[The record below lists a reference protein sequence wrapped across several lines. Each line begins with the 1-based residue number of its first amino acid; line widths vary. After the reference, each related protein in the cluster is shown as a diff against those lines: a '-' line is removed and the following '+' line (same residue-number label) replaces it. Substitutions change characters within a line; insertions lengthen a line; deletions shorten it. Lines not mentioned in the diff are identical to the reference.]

1 MKQQTKI
8 EKETPRILNEF
19 LEYLR
24 TIKNYSKNTID
35 GYKLDLMQFFNFI
48 NEYHHF
54 NIHLK
59 DFNIFILL
67 RVQESDVIA
76 FLVYL
81 NYFKD
86 SSVMTR
92 QRKLT
97 AIRRFYKWLINL
109 HPGCIKVNP
118 TINIHNIKKVE
129 RLPKYIPLRKSKEL
143 QSIFNITNS
152 RYPQRNNAILCL
164 FLNSG
169 IRLNE
174 LINIKIS
181 DINFKQNTI
190 KVRGKGNIERTI
202 YFNELCTKKIK
213 EYLKFRERKG
223 EVLDINN
230 FLFLNNK
237 HKQLGTDGIEYIC
250 NKAYKLAD
258 LEEYGYTIHTLRHT
272 AATILYRYV
281 TQDLLVLKEFIGHK
295 HITTT
300 QIYTHVY
307 NKQLIDAINRHPLI
321 LINDEEKNSIPK
333 IA

>member
-8 EKETPRILNEF
+8 EKETPGILNEF
-19 LEYLR
+19 LEYLQA
-24 TIKNYSKNTID
+24 IKNYSKNTID
-35 GYKLDLMQFFNFI
+35 GYKLDLMQFFKFI

-86 SSVMTR
+86 GSVMTR

-97 AIRRFYKWLINL
+97 AIRQFYRWLINL
-109 HPGCIKVNP
+109 HPGCTKTNP
-118 TINIHNIKKVE
+118 VANIDNIKRVE
-129 RLPKYIPLRKSKEL
+129 RLPKYIPLKKSKEL

-281 TQDLLVLKEFIGHK
+281 TQDLLVLKEFLGHK

-307 NKQLIDAINRHPLI
+307 NKQLIDAINRHPLN

>member
-1 MKQQTKI
+1 MV
-8 EKETPRILNEF
+8 EKETPKILDEF
-19 LEYLR
+19 LKYLQVV
-24 TIKNYSKNTID
+24 KNYSRNTID
-35 GYKLDLMQFFNFI
+35 GYKLDLMQFFKFI
-48 NEYHHF
+48 NEYHRS
-54 NIHLK
+54 NIQIK

-67 RVQESDVIA
+67 RVQESDIIA

-86 SSVMTR
+86 GSAMTR
-92 QRKLT
+92 QRKLS

-109 HPGCIKVNP
+109 HPGCMKVNP

-129 RLPKYIPLRKSKEL
+129 RLPKYIPLKKSKEL

-152 RYPQRNNAILCL
+152 KYSQRNNAILCL

-181 DINFKQNTI
+181 DINFNQNTI
-190 KVRGKGNIERTI
+190 RVKGKGNRERMV
-202 YFNELCTKKIK
+202 YFNSLCNKKLR
-213 EYLKFRERKG
+213 EYLNFRERKG
-223 EVLDINN
+223 EILDINN

-237 HKQLGTDGIEYIC
+237 RKQLGVDGIEYIC
-250 NKAYKLAD
+250 HKAYKLAN

-272 AATILYRYV
+272 AATLLYRYV
-281 TQDLLVLKEFIGHK
+281 TQDLLIIKEFLGHQD
-295 HITTT
+295 IITT

-307 NKQLIDAINRHPLI
+307 NKQLVDAMNRHPLNYI
-321 LINDEEKNSIPK
+321 DDEETKSIPK

>member
-1 MKQQTKI
+1 MEQQITVKKD
-8 EKETPRILNEF
+8 EPKILNNF
-19 LEYLR
+19 LSYLQV
-24 TIKNYSKNTID
+24 IKNYSKNTID
-35 GYKLDLMQFFNFI
+35 GYRLDLMQFFRFI
-48 NEYHHF
+48 NEYHRF
-54 NIHLK
+54 NIQIK
-59 DFNIFILL
+59 YFNIFILL
-67 RVQESDVIA
+67 RVQEADIIA

-97 AIRRFYKWLINL
+97 AIRQFYKWLINL
-109 HPGCIKVNP
+109 HPSCIKTNP
-118 TINIHNIKKVE
+118 AANIDNIKKVE
-129 RLPKYIPLRKSKEL
+129 RLPKYIPFKKAKEL
-143 QSIFNITNS
+143 QNIFNITNS
-152 RYPQRNNAILCL
+152 NYPQRNNAILCL

-174 LINIKIS
+174 LINIKIL
-181 DINFKQNTI
+181 DVNFKLNTI
-190 KVRGKGNIERTI
+190 KVRGKGHKERTI
-202 YFNELCTKKIK
+202 YFNELCHRKIK

-223 EVLDINN
+223 EKIDVND

-237 HKQLGTDGIEYIC
+237 HKKLGTDGIEYIC
-250 NKAYKLAD
+250 HKAYKIAN
-258 LEEYGYTIHTLRHT
+258 LEKYGYTIHTLRHT

-281 TQDLLVLKEFIGHK
+281 TQDLLILKEFLGHK

-307 NKQLIDAINRHPLI
+307 NKQLIDAMNAHPLNHI
-321 LINDEEKNSIPK
+321 TDKKISVPK

>member
-1 MKQQTKI
+1 MKQKI
-8 EKETPRILNEF
+8 MVEKETPKILDEF
-19 LEYLR
+19 LKYLQV
-24 TIKNYSKNTID
+24 IKNYSRNTID
-35 GYKLDLMQFFNFI
+35 GYKLDLMQFFKFI
-48 NEYHHF
+48 NEYHRF
-54 NIHLK
+54 NIQIK

-67 RVQESDVIA
+67 RVQESDIIA

-86 SSVMTR
+86 GSVMTR
-92 QRKLT
+92 QRKLS

-109 HPGCIKVNP
+109 HPECMKVNP

-129 RLPKYIPLRKSKEL
+129 RLPKYIPLTKSKEL

-152 RYPQRNNAILCL
+152 KYPQRNNAILCL

-181 DINFKQNTI
+181 DINFNQNT
-190 KVRGKGNIERTI
+190 VRVKGKGNRERMV
-202 YFNELCTKKIK
+202 YFNSLCNKKLK
-213 EYLKFRERKG
+213 EYLNFRERKG
-223 EVLDINN
+223 EILNINN

-237 HKQLGTDGIEYIC
+237 HKQLGVDGIEYIC
-250 NKAYKLAD
+250 HKAYKLAN
-258 LEEYGYTIHTLRHT
+258 LEEYEYTIHTLRHT
-272 AATILYRYV
+272 AATLLYRYV
-281 TQDLLVLKEFIGHK
+281 TQDLLIIKEFLGHQD
-295 HITTT
+295 IITT

-307 NKQLIDAINRHPLI
+307 NKQLIDAMNRHPLNFI
-321 LINDEEKNSIPK
+321 EDEENSSISK

>member
-1 MKQQTKI
+1 MKQKI
-8 EKETPRILNEF
+8 MVEKETPKILDEF
-19 LEYLR
+19 LKYLQV
-24 TIKNYSKNTID
+24 IKNYSRNTID
-35 GYKLDLMQFFNFI
+35 GYKLDLMQFFKFI
-48 NEYHHF
+48 NEYHRF
-54 NIHLK
+54 NIQIK

-67 RVQESDVIA
+67 RVQESDIIA

-86 SSVMTR
+86 GSVMTR

-97 AIRRFYKWLINL
+97 AIRQFYRWLINL
-109 HPGCIKVNP
+109 HPSCMKTNP
-118 TINIHNIKKVE
+118 AGNIDNIKKVE
-129 RLPKYIPLRKSKEL
+129 RLPKYIPLKKAKEL

-181 DINFKQNTI
+181 DVNFKKNTI
-190 KVRGKGNIERTI
+190 KVKGKGNRERTI
-202 YFNELCTKKIK
+202 YFNELCSTKIK
-213 EYLKFRERKG
+213 EYLEFRERRG
-223 EVLDINN
+223 EILDVNN

-237 HKQLGTDGIEYIC
+237 YQKLGIDGIEYIC

-281 TQDLLVLKEFIGHK
+281 TQDLLVLKEFLGHK

-307 NKQLIDAINRHPLI
+307 NQQLIDAVNRHPLN
-321 LINDEEKNSIPK
+321 LIEDEEKISISK